1 MIFLGEA
8 SNFIGKVPHHTF
20 TLGFPH
26 HSADL
31 RAYLAGRYDADLS
44 TISLTSNGRSA
55 LCLALKSL
63 IPPNSEVVLN
73 SFTCH
78 AVLVAIREAHCTPV
92 FADIDER
99 TLHYSPQTLGSLLKS
114 HKNIKAFIIQN
125 SLGYTVDIRP
135 FESIA
140 KKHNLSLIEDM
151 AHCTGR
157 LYPDGRECGS
167 VGDAVCFSFGKG
179 KSIDTIT
186 GGALLFHSTP
196 VFPQPSPRRRPRFSA
211 NFRAR
216 LYPFFGILLRAS
228 FRLRLNKF
236 VAGVLLKL
244 HLIERSAD
252 SPLDLSRRLAHW
264 QSRLALEQ
272 FEKLK
277 KSTSP
282 LREFYLV
289 NDREEVLENFRK
301 SGYIFDEFWY
311 EVPISP
317 ARYYAHSGFDES
329 ACPVATSVSRRIINL
344 PTWYDEKSLKKARKI
359 IEEANVHNQ

>member
-8 SNFIGKVPHHTF
+8 SNYIGKVAHHTF
-20 TLGFPH
+20 SLGFPH

-31 RAYLAGRYDADLS
+31 RAYLAGRYDADLK

-73 SFTCH
+73 AFTCH
-78 AVLVAIREAHCTPV
+78 AILVAIREAHCTPV
-92 FADIDER
+92 FADIDED
-99 TLHYSPQTLGSLLKS
+99 TLHYSEKTLSSLLKS

-125 SLGYTVDIRP
+125 SLGYPVDIRP
-135 FESIA
+135 FETLA
-140 KKHNLSLIEDM
+140 KKNNLVMIEDM
-151 AHCTGR
+151 AHCAGR

-167 VGDAVCFSFGKG
+167 VGDAACFSFGKG

-216 LYPFFGILLRAS
+216 LYPFFGVLLRAS
-228 FRLRLNKF
+228 FKAKMNKIL
-236 VAGVLLKL
+236 AGILLKL

-264 QSRLALEQ
+264 QSRLALES

-277 KSTSP
+277 PTKSP
-282 LREFYLV
+282 LREFVLV
-289 NDREEVLENFRK
+289 DNRDDILDDLRD

-317 ARYYAHSGFDES
+317 ARYYSYSGFDES
-329 ACPVATSVSRRIINL
+329 ACPVATSVSKRILNL
-344 PTWYDEKSLKKARKI
+344 PTWYDEKYLKKARKI
-359 IEEANVHNQ
+359 IKDAAHGN